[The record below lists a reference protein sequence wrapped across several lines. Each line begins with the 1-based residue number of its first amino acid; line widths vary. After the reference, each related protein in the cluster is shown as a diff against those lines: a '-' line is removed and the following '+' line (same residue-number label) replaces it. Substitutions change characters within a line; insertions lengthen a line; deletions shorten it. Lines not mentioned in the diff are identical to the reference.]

1 MAGRPTKYTQEL
13 LDNAEEYLNNHEKY
27 GDVVPSHAG
36 LANHLG
42 ISRDTI
48 YDWASHDD
56 KKAFS
61 DTLDQIEI
69 RQHSLLVSKGLTSEF
84 NAAITK
90 LMLHNHGYSDRQ
102 QTEHSGHLS
111 YSDMSED
118 DLDAK
123 LRELMANQDDDAES

>member
-1 MAGRPTKYTQEL
+1 MARPSKYTPEIL
-13 LDNAEEYLNNHEKY
+13 ENAEDYLNNHESY
-27 GDVVPSHAG
+27 GDVVPSDAG

-42 ISRDTI
+42 ITRSTL
-48 YDWASHDD
+48 YEWASHND
-56 KKAFS
+56 KQAFS
-61 DTLDQIEI
+61 DTLDRIAI

-123 LRELMANQDDDAES
+123 LRELMANQDDGPES